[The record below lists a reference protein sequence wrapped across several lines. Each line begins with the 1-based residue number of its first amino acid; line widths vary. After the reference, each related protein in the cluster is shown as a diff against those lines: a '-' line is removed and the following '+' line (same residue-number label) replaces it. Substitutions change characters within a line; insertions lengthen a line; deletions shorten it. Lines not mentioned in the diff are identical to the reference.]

1 MNFNFGV
8 LLMKIFPLKPEERQ
22 INVFIKSLVFTNIF
36 TIIANNNS
44 KKVRSM
50 EVDDV
55 GTSLIMNDHY
65 DLKIESKRLISG
77 NFQVKFFA
85 RLKQNK
91 PFYGYVLVDAACTL
105 KEVVLRIRN
114 KLSLI
119 QGQKD
124 FRQTHLYSIGKS
136 SDLDLNFII
145 FDQ

>member
-1 MNFNFGV
+1 MF
-8 LLMKIFPLKPEERQ
+8 
-22 INVFIKSLVFTNIF
+22 FIKLLVITNIF
-36 TIIANNNS
+36 TIIANINS
-44 KKVRSM
+44 KIKTM
-50 EVDDV
+50 EVDNV
-55 GTSLIMNDHY
+55 RTSLIMNDHY

-85 RLKQNK
+85 RLKQKK

-119 QGQKD
+119 QSQKD

>member
-1 MNFNFGV
+1 
-8 LLMKIFPLKPEERQ
+8 
-22 INVFIKSLVFTNIF
+22 
-36 TIIANNNS
+36 
-44 KKVRSM
+44 M

-77 NFQVKFFA
+77 NFQVKFLA

-91 PFYGYVLVDAACTL
+91 SFYGYVLVDAACTL

-119 QGQKD
+119 QSQKD

>member
-1 MNFNFGV
+1 MEIEEIDS
-8 LLMKIFPLKPEERQ
+8 LLKL
-22 INVFIKSLVFTNIF
+22 
-36 TIIANNNS
+36 
-44 KKVRSM
+44 
-50 EVDDV
+50 
-55 GTSLIMNDHY
+55 NDHF

-85 RLKQNK
+85 RLRQKK
-91 PFYGYVLVDAACTL
+91 PFYGYVLVDAASTL

-114 KLSLI
+114 KLSVI
-119 QGQKD
+119 QSQKD

>member
-1 MNFNFGV
+1 MNFNFS
-8 LLMKIFPLKPEERQ
+8 LIINENISFEAQRAFHM
-22 INVFIKSLVFTNIF
+22 NVFIKLLVITNIF
-36 TIIANNNS
+36 TIIANINS
-44 KKVRSM
+44 KSKIM

-85 RLKQNK
+85 RLKQKK

-119 QGQKD
+119 QSQKD

-145 FDQ
+145 FNQ

>member
-1 MNFNFGV
+1 MF
-8 LLMKIFPLKPEERQ
+8 
-22 INVFIKSLVFTNIF
+22 FIKLLVITNIF
-36 TIIANNNS
+36 TIIANINS
-44 KKVRSM
+44 KIKTM
-50 EVDDV
+50 EVDNV

-85 RLKQNK
+85 RLKQKK

-114 KLSLI
+114 KLYLI
-119 QGQKD
+119 QSQKD

-145 FDQ
+145 FNQ

>member
-1 MNFNFGV
+1 MFLQNHLF
-8 LLMKIFPLKPEERQ
+8 LLIFLLLLLIIIVKSKI
-22 INVFIKSLVFTNIF
+22 
-36 TIIANNNS
+36 
-44 KKVRSM
+44 M

-55 GTSLIMNDHY
+55 GMSLIMNDQY

-119 QGQKD
+119 QSQKD

>member
-1 MNFNFGV
+1 MEIEEIDS
-8 LLMKIFPLKPEERQ
+8 LLKL
-22 INVFIKSLVFTNIF
+22 
-36 TIIANNNS
+36 
-44 KKVRSM
+44 
-50 EVDDV
+50 
-55 GTSLIMNDHY
+55 NDHF

-85 RLKQNK
+85 QLRQKK
-91 PFYGYVLVDAACTL
+91 PFYGYVLVDAASTL

-114 KLSLI
+114 KLSII
-119 QGQKD
+119 QSQKD

>member
-1 MNFNFGV
+1 
-8 LLMKIFPLKPEERQ
+8 
-22 INVFIKSLVFTNIF
+22 
-36 TIIANNNS
+36 
-44 KKVRSM
+44 M
-50 EVDDV
+50 EVNDV
-55 GTSLIMNDHY
+55 GTSLIMIDHY

-85 RLKQNK
+85 RLKQKK

-119 QGQKD
+119 QSQKD

-145 FDQ
+145 FNQ

>member
-1 MNFNFGV
+1 MF
-8 LLMKIFPLKPEERQ
+8 
-22 INVFIKSLVFTNIF
+22 FIKLLVITNIF
-36 TIIANNNS
+36 TIIANINS
-44 KKVRSM
+44 KIKTM
-50 EVDDV
+50 EVDNV
-55 GTSLIMNDHY
+55 RTSLIMNDHY

-85 RLKQNK
+85 RLKQKK

-105 KEVVLRIRN
+105 REVVLRIRN

-119 QGQKD
+119 QSQKD